1 MEIVFSHIKEPI
13 RKGKPP
19 AEVFN
24 EFRIR
29 IEAEDVSPEIK
40 AANLKNLRH
49 AVGLAWDEVRPI
61 AIMNRNLNRKEAAQD
76 SATTPRTEPPS
87 CSHGS

>member
-1 MEIVFSHIKEPI
+1 MDIIYSHIKEPI
-13 RKGKPP
+13 RKGKTP

-40 AANLKNLRH
+40 AASLKNLKS
-49 AVGLAWDEVRPI
+49 AVGLAWDEVRPV
-61 AIMNRNLNRKEAAQD
+61 ALMNRNLNANQAKRDKSPLPLDPQD
-76 SATTPRTEPPS
+76 PP
-87 CSHGS
+87 CGH